1 MNLNFK
7 SEPYKE
13 KSFVEKVSFFV
24 STAKDAVR
32 TTTID
37 TSIEFLNTY
46 KENLNKLNELSK
58 EADELKKK
66 LAGKQ
71 TAYIYDTK
79 EINIDEV
86 Y

>member
-58 EADELKKK
+58 EADELKK
-66 LAGKQ
+66 
-71 TAYIYDTK
+71 TSW
-79 EINIDEV
+79 
-86 Y
+86 